1 MPIVEHQYL
10 HYKNVLCFE
19 MQLDYGEIE
28 DFAQRIDY
36 SLDVLDL
43 SRDGKIVITQKSP
56 FLEFLIPVD
65 KQFSSSKHYRYK
77 PEFKLVN
84 AIRTR
89 HYGSFDSIQNK
100 VEELKKYIQDQ
111 SFLPATPPYFIVQD
125 IKNKI
130 YDVYIGI
137 NESIILWY
145 FYGVSKLTR
154 ILNYGGKSYDQTEN
168 KVTAQANAIRST
180 GFSYDSECGSCHAGS
195 G

>member
-65 KQFSSSKHYRYK
+65 KQFSSSKHY
-77 PEFKLVN
+77 
-84 AIRTR
+84 
-89 HYGSFDSIQNK
+89 GSFDSIQNK

-137 NESIILWY
+137 NESIL
-145 FYGVSKLTR
+145 
-154 ILNYGGKSYDQTEN
+154 
-168 KVTAQANAIRST
+168 
-180 GFSYDSECGSCHAGS
+180 
-195 G
+195 

>member
-100 VEELKKYIQDQ
+100 VEELKK
-111 SFLPATPPYFIVQD
+111 
-125 IKNKI
+125 
-130 YDVYIGI
+130 IGRAH
-137 NESIILWY
+137 
-145 FYGVSKLTR
+145 V
-154 ILNYGGKSYDQTEN
+154 
-168 KVTAQANAIRST
+168 
-180 GFSYDSECGSCHAGS
+180 
-195 G
+195 